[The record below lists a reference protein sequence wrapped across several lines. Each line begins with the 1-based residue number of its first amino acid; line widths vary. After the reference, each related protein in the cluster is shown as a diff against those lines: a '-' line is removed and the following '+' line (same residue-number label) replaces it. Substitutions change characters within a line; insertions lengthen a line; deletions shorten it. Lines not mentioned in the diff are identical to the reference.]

1 MSLSYPGRNRTED
14 RVEYWSRQL
23 EYATRYYKPYFD
35 AANVLIKQYNMD
47 AASLRETL
55 KEAEVSKNID
65 PGHRIKANIVYG
77 WISQSVANIAAHD
90 PKFRV
95 LPFNKEGVGSE
106 TSVSRISDY
115 WYRETGQLEQDRRV
129 LLDAFLSPFGCA
141 KIGWT
146 TDIDGLVDRIVNFDP
161 QNVIDDPLT
170 ENDFLRVGQPTRVM
184 PDQLHDQHIESHI
197 RQLQTPDLPRT
208 IQILLE
214 DHIEE
219 HNRQSNRGDP
229 NRNTSI
235 KWEAPFGQ
243 RWEPGSVLIDPLA
256 QNGIT
261 DARWVAFRYKKPI
274 DEMLMDQTLQNIEGL
289 EPTERMQG
297 APESKNLDLKDDFG
311 LVVGWEIWARNFPV
325 DIGQRRN
332 LLLNIVPGHKKFLR
346 DDEDWPYETIEDYPI
361 EVLNFERGVQTW
373 FNHAPL
379 TMAGADSI
387 QSLAH
392 EMLDAFANTARKQK
406 NLFLY
411 DPDLI
416 EEDEIESVLHAPDL
430 TAFPVEGWA
439 DSGGRAVMPIQFGQG
454 QTEKNNLLDMV
465 FGLLDRTAGTPQ
477 PGRMPAPD
485 SATEANII
493 DRRVSAREDERADL
507 FNKFQVRKAQKFWSL
522 TTEFRPERVFLIDP
536 RAESFIQVDEEI
548 SKGQYAFEIDITSS
562 STAMMLERKQWLD
575 LLNLLSGQT
584 QVFQMIYKQVPNLA
598 RITELLLTRGYAI
611 QDPET
616 ILPMLEQAMQQDAI
630 LPEEAIAQL
639 SGQQL
644 TPETAAAAQAAN
656 NAGAQGPANAEQFN
670 APIPTPIGQN
680 GSAARTS
687 PEGQ

>member
-1 MSLSYPGRNRTED
+1 MSLSYPGRNRAED
-14 RVEYWSRQL
+14 RIAYWNRQI
-23 EYATRYYKPYFD
+23 EYATRLYKPYFD
-35 AANVLIKQYNMD
+35 AASILIKQYNMD
-47 AASLRETL
+47 ASSLRESM
-55 KEAEVSKNID
+55 KEAEVSKSVD
-65 PGHRIKANIVYG
+65 PEHRVKANIVYG
-77 WISQSVANIAAHD
+77 WIAQSVANIAAHD

-95 LPFNKEGVGSE
+95 LPFNKEGVGAE
-106 TSVSRISDY
+106 TSVARISDY

-129 LLDAFLSPFGCA
+129 LLDAFLSPFGAA
-141 KIGWT
+141 KVGWT
-146 TDIDGLVDRIVNFDP
+146 TDVDGLVDRMVNFDP
-161 QNVIDDPLT
+161 QNVIDDPGT
-170 ENDFLRVGQPTRVM
+170 ENGFLQSGQPTRVM
-184 PDQLHDQHIESHI
+184 PDQLHDQHIEVHTSL
-197 RQLQTPDLPRT
+197 LQSPDLPRT

-219 HNRQSNRGDP
+219 HNRQFNRGDP
-229 NRNTSI
+229 DRNTSI

-243 RWEPGSVLIDPLA
+243 RWEPGSVLIDPMA

-261 DARWVAFRYKKPI
+261 DARWVAFKYKKPI
-274 DEMLMDQTLQNIEGL
+274 DEIVMDQTLRNTENL
-289 EPTERMQG
+289 EPTERIDG
-297 APESKNLDLKDDFG
+297 APESKNAELKDDFG

-332 LLLNIVPGHKKFLR
+332 LLLNIVPNHKQLLR
-346 DDEDWPYETIEDYPI
+346 DDEEWPYETIEDYPVEI
-361 EVLNFERGVQTW
+361 LNFERGIQTW

-430 TAFPVEGWA
+430 TAFPVEGLA

-465 FGLLDRTAGTPQ
+465 IGLLDRTAGTPQ
-477 PGRMPAPD
+477 PGRMPDPD

-507 FNKFQVRKAQKFWSL
+507 FNKFQVRKANKFWNL
-522 TTEFRPERVFLIDP
+522 TTEFRPERLFLIDP
-536 RAESFIQVDEEI
+536 RAENFIQVDEEI
-548 SKGQYAFEIDITSS
+548 AKGQYGFEIDITSS

-575 LLNLLSGQT
+575 LLNLLSGQV
-584 QVFQMIYKQVPNLA
+584 QVFQMIYQQVPNLA
-598 RITELLLTRGYAI
+598 RVAELLLTRGYQI

-616 ILPMLEQAMQQDAI
+616 ILPMLEKALEQDAI

-639 SGQQL
+639 SGQQI
-644 TPETAAAAQAAN
+644 TPETAAAAQAVN
-656 NAGAQGPANAEQFN
+656 KGREQGPALGEQFN
-670 APIPTPIGQN
+670 AAPATPIGQN
-680 GSAARTS
+680 GAAARTT

>member
-1 MSLSYPGRNRTED
+1 MSLSYPSRSRVDD
-14 RVEYWSRQL
+14 RVNYWTRQL
-23 EYATRYYKPYFD
+23 DYATRYYKPYFE

-55 KEAEVSKNID
+55 KEAEVGRNID
-65 PGHRIKANIVYG
+65 PGHRVKANIVYG
-77 WISQSVANIAAHD
+77 WVAQSVANIAAHD

-95 LPFNKEGVGSE
+95 LPFNKEGVGAE
-106 TSVSRISDY
+106 TSVARISDY
-115 WYRETGQLEQDRRV
+115 WYTETGQLEQDRRV
-129 LLDAFLSPFGCA
+129 LLDAFLSPFGVA
-141 KIGWT
+141 KVGWS
-146 TDIDGLVDRIVNFDP
+146 TDVEGMIERIVNFDP
-161 QNVIDDPLT
+161 QNVIDDPVI
-170 ENDFLRVGQPTRVM
+170 ENDFLLAGQPTRVM
-184 PDQLHDQHIESHI
+184 ADQMHDQHIETHTLL
-197 RQLQTPDLPRT
+197 LQTPELHRT
-208 IQILLE
+208 IQVLLG

-219 HNRQSNRGDP
+219 HNRQFNRGDP
-229 NRNTSI
+229 DRNTSI

-274 DEMLMDQTLQNIEGL
+274 DEILMDQTLNNTSDL
-289 EPTERMQG
+289 EPTERLDG

-332 LLLNIVPGHKKFLR
+332 LLLNIVPGHKQFLR
-346 DDEDWPYETIEDYPI
+346 DDEEWPYETIEDYPL
-361 EVLNFERGVQTW
+361 EVLNFERGIHTW

-430 TAFPVEGWA
+430 TAFPVEGLA
-439 DSGGRAVMPIQFGQG
+439 DSGGRAVMPIQFGQA
-454 QTEKNNLLDMV
+454 QSEKNNLLDMV
-465 FGLLDRTAGTPQ
+465 MGLLDRTAGTPQ
-477 PGRMPAPD
+477 PGRMPDPD

-493 DRRVSAREDERADL
+493 DRRTSAREDERADL
-507 FNKFQVRKAQKFWSL
+507 FNKFQIRKATKFWNL
-522 TTEFRPERVFLIDP
+522 TTEFRPERLFLIDP
-536 RAESFIQVDEEI
+536 RAETFVQVDEDI
-548 SKGQYAFEIDITSS
+548 VKGQYAFEIDITSS

-575 LLNLLSGQT
+575 LLNLMSGQV
-584 QVFQMIYKQVPNLA
+584 QVFQMIYQQVPNLA
-598 RITELLLTRGYAI
+598 RITELLLTRGYQI

-616 ILPMLEQAMQQDAI
+616 ILPMLEKSLEQDAI

-644 TPETAAAAQAAN
+644 SPEVQAAMQAAN
-656 NAGAQGPANAEQFN
+656 QGREQGPALAEQFN
-670 APIPTPIGQN
+670 SATQAPMGQN
-680 GSAARTS
+680 GAAARTRT
-687 PEGQ
+687 EGQ